1 MNDVFG
7 KRLRNLRKDHGE
19 TQIEVAKLLNVQRTT
34 IGEYERGNIRPPM
47 DKLKVLADHYDVSV
61 DYLIGSTE
69 YYIADIAP
77 EAPVTD
83 ISKTM
88 RKLLSDLENTRRML
102 TFDGKYIDDE
112 LRELLASSISHD
124 LRLGELV
131 QNARK

>member
-19 TQIEVAKLLNVQRTT
+19 TQIEVARLLNVQRTT

-47 DKLKVLADHYDVSV
+47 DKLKVLADHYGVSV
-61 DYLIGSTE
+61 DYLIGGTG
-69 YYIADIAP
+69 YYISDIAP
-77 EAPVTD
+77 ESPVTD

-88 RKLLSDLENTRRML
+88 RKLLNDLENTKRLL
-102 TFDGKYIDDE
+102 TFNGKYIDDE
-112 LRELLASSISHD
+112 LRELLASSISQD